1 MRTSTIAVI
10 GAGPAGSFA
19 AARLAQGGCRVLLF
33 DEKPAWEKPCGGGI
47 TNKALAQYP
56 FLRDAQVERNWVSEC
71 DIVSPSGRR
80 VYFELDQP
88 IAIFSRRVL
97 NGLLLDRAIAA
108 GAAFRQSRITSIVGN
123 RGSWRLQSSNGEFKA
138 DYLIIATGARN
149 PFRAQLS
156 RLFGPE
162 DLMATAGYYLPGT
175 SPVMQLRFLPDLH
188 GYIWIF
194 PRVNH
199 FSAGICGKMN
209 GLSTGELRRLL
220 EKSLTHA
227 GIDIFG
233 AKFYS
238 HVLPALSLATLQQ
251 AAVSGSGWA
260 MLGDA
265 AGFTDPITGEG
276 LYYALRSAD
285 LLSQAVL
292 EDDVDSYI
300 SRLKKDFL
308 RELEMAARIADRFFT
323 GRWMGEA
330 VTERMVQFTEHSS
343 RFRQLMCDMFSG
355 AQGYLSL
362 RQRLYRTL
370 PAMAAESAISAL
382 GLGRRDSSL
391 RVSKAS

>member
-1 MRTSTIAVI
+1 
-10 GAGPAGSFA
+10 
-19 AARLAQGGCRVLLF
+19 
-33 DEKPAWEKPCGGGI
+33 
-47 TNKALAQYP
+47 
-56 FLRDAQVERNWVSEC
+56 
-71 DIVSPSGRR
+71 
-80 VYFELDQP
+80 
-88 IAIFSRRVL
+88 
-97 NGLLLDRAIAA
+97 
-108 GAAFRQSRITSIVGN
+108 
-123 RGSWRLQSSNGEFKA
+123 
-138 DYLIIATGARN
+138 
-149 PFRAQLS
+149 
-156 RLFGPE
+156 
-162 DLMATAGYYLPGT
+162 
-175 SPVMQLRFLPDLH
+175 MQLRFLPGLH

-194 PRVNH
+194 PRADH

-220 EKSLTHA
+220 EYSLSNA
-227 GIDIFG
+227 GIDFSG
-233 AKFYS
+233 SKFYS
-238 HVLPALSLATLQQ
+238 HVLPALSRATLQQ
-251 AAVSGSGWA
+251 AAVSGPGWA
-260 MLGDA
+260 MIGDA

-292 EDDVDSYI
+292 HDGANSYS

-308 RELEMAARIADRFFT
+308 SELEMAARIADRFFT

-362 RQRLYRTL
+362 RQRLYRSL

-391 RVSKAS
+391 RVPKAS